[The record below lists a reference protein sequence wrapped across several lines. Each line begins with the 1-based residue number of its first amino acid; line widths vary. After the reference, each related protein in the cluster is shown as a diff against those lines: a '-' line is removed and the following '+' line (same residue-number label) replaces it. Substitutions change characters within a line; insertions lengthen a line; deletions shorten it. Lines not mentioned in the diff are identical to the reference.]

1 MYVKSAGTPSVR
13 RIQYPR
19 GLQLRFHLFGRLTLS
34 ITLFRYTLLNL
45 YRFSAVKY
53 RLYVWMYMMCLMRA
67 AVSSLADERISGYL
81 GKQNRI
87 FGSCRIIQ
95 TSLITHLNFLCP
107 NRGCPAFRHFLTSLR

>member
-19 GLQLRFHLFGRLTLS
+19 GLRLRFHLFGRLTLS

-53 RLYVWMYMMCLMRA
+53 RLYVWMYMMCLMFGVMRA
-67 AVSSLADERISGYL
+67 AVLSLADERTTSGYL

-87 FGSCRIIQ
+87 FGSCLM
-95 TSLITHLNFLCP
+95 SYHSDESNHASEFPL
-107 NRGCPAFRHFLTSLR
+107 S